1 MSYFMVTWNL
11 FYILYMEH
19 SYFGVN
25 YKLTTPD
32 GNQGNSTDLQPSPLV
47 TSSQNSNLL
56 GCPQNYLLQ
65 ALYIYLCVSHK
76 INLNNLPRI
85 RFLP

>member
-1 MSYFMVTWNL
+1 
-11 FYILYMEH
+11 MEH
-19 SYFGVN
+19 SCFGVN

-47 TSSQNSNLL
+47 TSSQNSNLIR
-56 GCPQNYLLQ
+56 CPQNYLPE

-76 INLNNLPRI
+76 TYLNNLPCI
-85 RFLP
+85 HFLP